1 MELKSL
7 SLEKLN
13 SLAEKKRFALEDL
26 NFVESPR
33 AQFWAPPT
41 MSPLYYLK
49 SFQRL
54 TPKQQLRYNQL
65 FSMGVCEQFIWFEGD
80 LIAKILPKVAS
91 KTRDPELKKSI
102 LYFLEDEEKHT
113 EMFWLLLENQE
124 ASMYPTRK
132 FALLNL
138 KFSQKIILRWMTAFP
153 SLNLVWIWM
162 AIFFEERT
170 MDYSQQY
177 MGSSGHVGGLN
188 ANFIQTHKLHLQDE
202 ARHFQM
208 DLYFLKAFY
217 DPQPAWKKWWAQ
229 FLMYRLM
236 KAYTSPKRVSLKI
249 LQRMQREFTDL
260 SDDVVEQL
268 KLELRDIRDNKG
280 FLEMAFGEKAVPRS
294 RELMRRYP
302 EMKKLLDLF

>member
-7 SLEKLN
+7 ALEKLN
-13 SLAEKKRFALEDL
+13 HLAEKRRFALEEL
-26 NFVESPR
+26 NFVESPK
-33 AQFWAPPT
+33 AQFWAPPVMT
-41 MSPLYYLK
+41 PFFYLK
-49 SFQRL
+49 SYQQL

-65 FSMGVCEQFIWFEGD
+65 FSLGVCEQFIWFEGD
-80 LIAKILPKVAS
+80 LIAKILPQVARQT
-91 KTRDPELKKSI
+91 KDPELKKSI

-113 EMFWLLLENQE
+113 EMFWRLLEKQE
-124 ASMYPTRK
+124 PEMYSQRK
-132 FALLNL
+132 FAFLNL
-138 KFSQKIILRWMTAFP
+138 KWGQRFLLKFMTSMPNF
-153 SLNLVWIWM
+153 NLVWIWM

-177 MGSSGHVGGLN
+177 MSAQGIVGGLN
-188 ANFIQTHKLHLQDE
+188 PNFIQTHKLHLQDE

-217 DPQPAWKKWWAQ
+217 DPQPRWKKWWAQ
-229 FLMYRLM
+229 FLMFKLM

-249 LQRMQREFTDL
+249 LDRLQSEFPDL
-260 SDDVVEQL
+260 SPRLVAQI
-268 KLELRDIRDNKG
+268 KLELSQIGKNRR
-280 FLEMAFGEKAVPRS
+280 FLQMAFGEKAVPRS